1 MDNVMKIDGTPFMPK
16 TTMTLQE
23 ALQADAP
30 QYDELMDGD
39 VGALLNALY
48 DMDMEEEANTVDQI
62 VWKLVNATITKQY
75 RSA

>member
-16 TTMTLQE
+16 TPMTLKE

-30 QYDELMDGD
+30 YYDELMDGD

-62 VWKLVNATITKQY
+62 VWKLVNASITKQY
-75 RSA
+75 R